1 MATQEAEYKVVEKDG
16 CFELRD
22 YATHI
27 LAEIMI
33 DAPFEKAG
41 NKAFHPLF
49 EYISGANQLKNVLE
63 MTAPVSQQV
72 VSQQIEMTAPVSQ
85 QRKEGKW
92 AISFMMPSSYTLQTL
107 PAPTNNAIELRQV
120 PARRIA
126 AITYSGFWSEKNY
139 HHHKTKLESWV
150 TQHAWRVT
158 GEPVWARYNSPF
170 TLLFFRRNEVLIPV
184 DVDVL

>member
-1 MATQEAEYKVVEKDG
+1 MAIQEAAYKIVEKDG

-22 YATHI
+22 YDAHI
-27 LAEIMI
+27 LAEILV

-41 NKAFHPLF
+41 NNAFHPLF
-49 EYISGANQLKNVLE
+49 EYISGANQLKNALD

-85 QRKEGKW
+85 QRQEGKW
-92 AISFMMPSSYTLQTL
+92 AISFMMPVAYSLQTL
-107 PAPTNNAIELRQV
+107 PAPTNSAIHLRQV

-139 HHHKTKLESWV
+139 LRHKTKLESWI
-150 TQHAWRVT
+150 TQHPWRVV

-170 TLLFFRRNEVLIPV
+170 TLLFFRRNEVLIPIV
-184 DVDVL
+184 ID

>member
-1 MATQEAEYKVVEKDG
+1 MAIQEAAYKIVEKDG

-22 YATHI
+22 YAAHI

-49 EYISGANQLKNVLE
+49 EYISGANQLKNTLE

-92 AISFMMPSSYTLQTL
+92 AISFMMPASYTFQTL
-107 PAPTNNAIELRQV
+107 P
-120 PARRIA
+120 
-126 AITYSGFWSEKNY
+126 
-139 HHHKTKLESWV
+139 
-150 TQHAWRVT
+150 
-158 GEPVWARYNSPF
+158 
-170 TLLFFRRNEVLIPV
+170 
-184 DVDVL
+184 

>member
-1 MATQEAEYKVVEKDG
+1 MAIREAEYKIVEKDG

-22 YATHI
+22 YAAHI

-33 DAPFEKAG
+33 DAPFEKVG

-49 EYISGANQLKNVLE
+49 EYISGANQLKNTLE

-72 VSQQIEMTAPVSQ
+72 VGQQIEMTAPVSQ

-92 AISFMMPSSYTLQTL
+92 AISFMMPASYTLQTL
-107 PAPTNNAIELRQV
+107 PAPTNSAIQLRQV

-139 HHHKTKLESWV
+139 HRHKIKLESWI
-150 TQHAWRVT
+150 TQHPWRVT

-184 DVDVL
+184 DVD

>member
-33 DAPFEKAG
+33 DTPFEKAG

-139 HHHKTKLESWV
+139 LHHKTKLESWV

-184 DVDVL
+184 DVD

>member
-184 DVDVL
+184 DGDVL

>member
-1 MATQEAEYKVVEKDG
+1 MATQEAEYNVVKKEG

-22 YATHI
+22 YASHI
-27 LAEIMI
+27 LAEIVI

-72 VSQQIEMTAPVSQ
+72 VSQKIEMTAPVSQ

-92 AISFMMPSSYTLQTL
+92 AISFMMPASYTLQTI
-107 PAPTNNAIELRQV
+107 PTPTNNAIQLRQV
-120 PARRIA
+120 PPRRVA
-126 AITYSGFWSEKNY
+126 AITYSGFWSEKQY
-139 HHHKTKLESWV
+139 IRHKTKLESWV
-150 TQHAWRVT
+150 IQHSWRVT
-158 GEPVWARYNSPF
+158 GEPIWARYNSPF

-184 DVDVL
+184 DGEV